1 VLLLVGR
8 RSVAVPGRLNPTE
21 PRLIGSIRQ
30 QCLAHVLVL
39 HEPHLRRILTCYFAY
54 YHGTRAHLSLEKDA
68 PHGRPLERLALGR
81 VVQLPEVG
89 SLHHRDAR
97 QAA

>member
-1 VLLLVGR
+1 MLLLVGR

-30 QCLAHVLVL
+30 QCLAHGLGL

-68 PHGRPLERLALGR
+68 PDGRPLERLALGR
-81 VVQLPEVG
+81 G
-89 SLHHRDAR
+89 RADA
-97 QAA
+97 